1 MATGTLISEDEY
13 LRTSYEGPDP
23 EYRDGELVDRGM
35 PTYLHGMIQAVL
47 ASLFLPYRKSN
58 DLWPSTEARH
68 RVRSG
73 LVRIPDVAVQRGK
86 PTMSHPDHPPYV
98 AIEVLSP
105 DDRMGDVTSKL
116 REYRDFGVPHAWVVD
131 PVSQAL
137 YVYDSDGLHQVRSLQ
152 IPEFG
157 INFTPEQIFEA

>member
-1 MATGTLISEDEY
+1 MATKALVTESEY
-13 LRTSYEGPDP
+13 LETSFSGLDREYCRGEVIERT
-23 EYRDGELVDRGM
+23 M
-35 PTYLHGMIQAVL
+35 PTYLHGVVQGMLYA
-47 ASLFLPYRKSN
+47 LFLAYRKSHG
-58 DLWPSTEARH
+58 LVPSTEARH
-68 RVRSG
+68 RLADGVI
-73 LVRIPDVAVQRGK
+73 RIPDVAVHQGM
-86 PTMSHPDHPPYV
+86 PAQPCPDTPPYV

-105 DDRMGDVTSKL
+105 EDRMGDVTAKL

-131 PVSQAL
+131 PVAQAL